1 MEEFDMFSSSSAPR
15 RQTEMSTR
23 VTWIDSESRVPYWRT
38 RKLEV
43 KHSVENL
50 VVTSSSEDADVDVQ
64 NATRQQDSSV
74 KTDKQDSEMSL
85 AAENDDRTTTQLT
98 EGQRGNSIDE
108 TRVTEDF
115 RRQHVDKIRLQ
126 DLEYGEVEV
135 VQVKKKTWTRMK
147 RMRTWKQKYP

>member
-1 MEEFDMFSSSSAPR
+1 
-15 RQTEMSTR
+15 MSTR
-23 VTWIDSESRVPYWRT
+23 VTWIDSESRVPYWGI

-108 TRVTEDF
+108 TRVIEDF

-135 VQVKKKTWTRMK
+135 GSGEEENLDKDEKDEDMEAEVSIKEEA
-147 RMRTWKQKYP
+147 

>member
-1 MEEFDMFSSSSAPR
+1 M
-15 RQTEMSTR
+15 
-23 VTWIDSESRVPYWRT
+23 
-38 RKLEV
+38 
-43 KHSVENL
+43 
-50 VVTSSSEDADVDVQ
+50 VTSSSEDADVDVQ

-108 TRVTEDF
+108 TRVIEDF

-135 VQVKKKTWTRMK
+135 GSGEEENLDKDEKDEDMEAEVIHKRGSIDMEAWHDEHVKEV
-147 RMRTWKQKYP
+147 

>member
-1 MEEFDMFSSSSAPR
+1 
-15 RQTEMSTR
+15 MSTR
-23 VTWIDSESRVPYWRT
+23 VTWIDSESRVPYWGI

-85 AAENDDRTTTQLT
+85 AAENDNRTTT
-98 EGQRGNSIDE
+98 
-108 TRVTEDF
+108 
-115 RRQHVDKIRLQ
+115 
-126 DLEYGEVEV
+126 
-135 VQVKKKTWTRMK
+135 
-147 RMRTWKQKYP
+147 